1 MAVRRRKRATN
12 RRRANP
18 RRHTST
24 AAAAPRRH
32 RRTNRRKVGIMLN
45 RRRRRNPVVRHRRR
59 RNPALTGVVQGS
71 FIAFAG
77 MALTDFV
84 QGLIPINFGGPWGRI
99 GVRLATAYAL
109 GVGAERFGFA
119 KYANLLAI
127 GGAVGAAQDAFRIL
141 MGGGGVLAP
150 AQPIV
155 VGPPQQLQMGPDGAG
170 IGDVI
175 YAPEGMGEI
184 VLAPGDQGLYQ

>member
-1 MAVRRRKRATN
+1 MAVRRRKRASVTN

-18 RRHTST
+18 RRHHST
-24 AAAAPRRH
+24 AAPR

-59 RNPALTGVVQGS
+59 RNPPLTGVVQGS

-77 MALTDFV
+77 MAVTDFI
-84 QGLIPINFGGPWGRI
+84 QGLVPIQIGGPWGRI

-109 GVGAERFGFA
+109 GIGAERFGFA

-127 GGAVGAAQDAFRIL
+127 GGAVGAAQDAFRLL
-141 MGGGGVLAP
+141 MGGGGVLTP
-150 AQPIV
+150 SVPVV
-155 VGPPQQLQMGPDGAG
+155 VGPPGQLQMADPEGV
-170 IGDVI
+170 GDII
-175 YAPEGMGEI
+175 YGQGGMGEI
-184 VLAPGDQGLYQ
+184 VFGPSNQALYQ